1 MQIKVVGLTNPREV
15 TVGSR
20 DHNFRVAEFLMIEDP
35 VQGPILGEVVEAQTY
50 NRFIPMD
57 VGGDFVDDGVLA
69 SLRQLGYDIHN
80 ETIYVAKVRFLHE
93 TPYPPLTGSD
103 ARRPEFSEIRGLLVP
118 TSPDEGLV
126 LGAIRHTDYLYDAME
141 DNLKGLFELYEDGS
155 HSPQKDVPYV
165 LDLRAMHQYPHM
177 GIFGG
182 SGSGKSFGM
191 RVLLEELME
200 KDVPGV
206 VLDPHYEMD
215 FSNAAEGGKSYE
227 KNHRRFQ
234 IGVDIGIDFSSIS
247 AGDLK
252 TILNAVS
259 ELSEAMKSTVD
270 LLFQSKSSFSTFSG
284 RLIDLIEGHE
294 AGGTDKIR
302 EMTMDPSAD
311 QKKWQRVQNLYERF
325 GKSTNISSLRGI
337 LWRLNSLERDGLF
350 AGDSKPVEDTI
361 FEGKL
366 AVIQGSVKLIQMYAT
381 YIIRNLYKKRRDYK
395 DAQFVQPAGGD
406 YFPPFFVVTDESH
419 TFAPKGLPAPSKTV
433 LREIAQEGRKYGV
446 FLILAT
452 QRPTLLDDTITAQ
465 LNCKM
470 IYRTVRA
477 QDIDTI
483 QGETDI
489 SVEESRRLP
498 YLQTGDVFISS
509 SHLGRTT
516 FARIRMA
523 RTTSPHT
530 ENPFD
535 ELKKVKTASQDQ
547 LLKAAAELFPISTA
561 NDILAV
567 LPELEK
573 RGLSFTREGLI
584 SALDQLAEEGKIQ
597 RSVDFLGNSKYEA
610 LE

>member
-1 MQIKVVGLTNPREV
+1 
-15 TVGSR
+15 
-20 DHNFRVAEFLMIEDP
+20 
-35 VQGPILGEVVEAQTY
+35 
-50 NRFIPMD
+50 
-57 VGGDFVDDGVLA
+57 
-69 SLRQLGYDIHN
+69 
-80 ETIYVAKVRFLHE
+80 
-93 TPYPPLTGSD
+93 
-103 ARRPEFSEIRGLLVP
+103 
-118 TSPDEGLV
+118 
-126 LGAIRHTDYLYDAME
+126 
-141 DNLKGLFELYEDGS
+141 
-155 HSPQKDVPYV
+155 
-165 LDLRAMHQYPHM
+165 
-177 GIFGG
+177 
-182 SGSGKSFGM
+182 
-191 RVLLEELME
+191 
-200 KDVPGV
+200 
-206 VLDPHYEMD
+206 
-215 FSNAAEGGKSYE
+215 
-227 KNHRRFQ
+227 
-234 IGVDIGIDFSSIS
+234 
-247 AGDLK
+247 
-252 TILNAVS
+252 
-259 ELSEAMKSTVD
+259 
-270 LLFQSKSSFSTFSG
+270 
-284 RLIDLIEGHE
+284 
-294 AGGTDKIR
+294 
-302 EMTMDPSAD
+302 
-311 QKKWQRVQNLYERF
+311 
-325 GKSTNISSLRGI
+325 
-337 LWRLNSLERDGLF
+337 
-350 AGDSKPVEDTI
+350 
-361 FEGKL
+361 
-366 AVIQGSVKLIQMYAT
+366 MYAT
-381 YIIRNLYKKRRDYK
+381 YLIRNLYKKRRDFK

-419 TFAPKGLPAPSKTV
+419 TFAPKGIPAPSKSV

-547 LLKAAAELFPISTA
+547 LLKAAADFFPISA
-561 NDILAV
+561 ASNILSV

-584 SALDQLAEEGKIQ
+584 SALDQLAEEGKIK
-597 RSVDFLGNSKYEA
+597 RSTDFLGNSKYEA

>member
-35 VQGPILGEVVEAQTY
+35 VQGAILGEVVEAETY

-103 ARRPEFSEIRGLLVP
+103 ARRPEFSEIKSLLVP

-141 DNLKGLFELYEDGS
+141 DKLKGLFALYEDGAQ
-155 HSPQKDVPYV
+155 SPQKDVPYV

-200 KDVPGV
+200 KNVPGV

-215 FSNAAEGGKSYE
+215 FSNPAEGGKSYE

-234 IGVDIGIDFSSIS
+234 IGVDIGIDFSSLNG
-247 AGDLK
+247 GDLK

-270 LLFQSKSSFSTFSG
+270 LLFKIDKGLTGFTTV
-284 RLIDLIEGHE
+284 LEDLIEGHE
-294 AGGTDKIR
+294 AGSVDKIR
-302 EMTMDPSAD
+302 EMTMVPSPD
-311 QKKWQRVQNLYERF
+311 QKKWQRIQSRYERF
-325 GKSTNISSLRGI
+325 GKATNISSLRGI
-337 LWRLNSLERDGLF
+337 LWRLKSVERDGLF
-350 AGDSKPVEDTI
+350 RGDSRPVEDTI

-381 YIIRNLYKKRRDYK
+381 YLIRNLYKKRRDFK

-419 TFAPKGLPAPSKTV
+419 TFAPKGIPAPSKSV

-547 LLKAAAELFPISTA
+547 LLKAAADFFPISA
-561 NDILAV
+561 ASNILSV

-573 RGLSFTREGLI
+573 RGLSFTREGLL
-584 SALDQLAEEGKIQ
+584 SALDQLAEEGKIK
-597 RSVDFLGNSKYEA
+597 RSTDFLGNSKYEA

>member
-103 ARRPEFSEIRGLLVP
+103 ARRPEFSEIKSLLVP

-141 DNLKGLFELYEDGS
+141 DKLKGLFALYEDGAQ
-155 HSPQKDVPYV
+155 SPQKDVPYV

-200 KDVPGV
+200 KNVPGV

-215 FSNAAEGGKSYE
+215 FSNPAEGGKSYE

-234 IGVDIGIDFSSIS
+234 IGVDIGIDFSSLNG
-247 AGDLK
+247 GDLK

-270 LLFQSKSSFSTFSG
+270 LLFKIDKGLTGFTTV
-284 RLIDLIEGHE
+284 LEDLIEGHE
-294 AGGTDKIR
+294 AGSVDKIR
-302 EMTMDPSAD
+302 EMTMVPSPD
-311 QKKWQRVQNLYERF
+311 QKKWQRIQGRYERF
-325 GKSTNISSLRGI
+325 GKATNISSLRGI
-337 LWRLNSLERDGLF
+337 LWRLKSVERDGLF
-350 AGDSKPVEDTI
+350 RGDSRPVEEAI

-381 YIIRNLYKKRRDYK
+381 YLIRNLYKKRRDFK

-419 TFAPKGLPAPSKTV
+419 TFAPKGIPAPSKSV

-597 RSVDFLGNSKYEA
+597 RSVDFLGNSKYERM
-610 LE
+610 E

>member
-35 VQGPILGEVVEAQTY
+35 VQGAILGEVVEAETY

-103 ARRPEFSEIRGLLVP
+103 ARPPKFSEIKSLLVP

-141 DNLKGLFELYEDGS
+141 DNLKGLFTLYEDGAQL
-155 HSPQKDVPYV
+155 PQKDVPYV

-200 KDVPGV
+200 KNVPGV

-215 FSNAAEGGKSYE
+215 FSQAAEGGKSYE
-227 KNHRRFQ
+227 KSHRRFQ
-234 IGVDIGIDFSSIS
+234 IGVDIGIDFNSLTG
-247 AGDLK
+247 GDLK

-270 LLFQSKSSFSTFSG
+270 LLFKIDKGLTGFTTV
-284 RLIDLIEGHE
+284 LEDLIEGHE
-294 AGGTDKIR
+294 AGSVDKIR
-302 EMTMDPSAD
+302 EMTMVPSPD
-311 QKKWQRVQNLYERF
+311 QKKWQRIQSRYERF
-325 GKSTNISSLRGI
+325 GKATNISSLRGI
-337 LWRLNSLERDGLF
+337 LWRLKSVERDGLF
-350 AGDSKPVEDTI
+350 RGDSKPVEEAI

-381 YIIRNLYKKRRDYK
+381 YLIRNLYKKRRDYK

-419 TFAPKGLPAPSKTV
+419 TFAPKGIPAPSKSV

-535 ELKKVKTASQDQ
+535 ELKKVKTASQDR
-547 LLKAAAELFPISTA
+547 LLKAAADFFPISA
-561 NDILAV
+561 ASNILSV

-584 SALDQLAEEGKIQ
+584 SALDQLAEEGKIK
-597 RSVDFLGNSKYEA
+597 RSVDFLGNSRYEA
-610 LE
+610 IR

>member
-20 DHNFRVAEFLMIEDP
+20 EHNFRVAEFIMIEDP
-35 VQGPILGEVVEAQTY
+35 VQGSILGEVVEAETY

-69 SLRQLGYDIHN
+69 SLKQLGYDIHN
-80 ETIYVAKVRFLHE
+80 ETIYVGKVRFLHE

-103 ARRPEFSEIRGLLVP
+103 ARQPTFSEIRRLLVP
-118 TSPDEGLV
+118 TSPKEGLV
-126 LGAIRHTDYLYDAME
+126 LGAIRHTEYLYEAME
-141 DNLKGLFELYEDGS
+141 DELKNLFDLYEEGRCR
-155 HSPQKDVPYV
+155 PQEDVPYV
-165 LDLRAMHQYPHM
+165 LDLRAMHQYPHI

-200 KDVPGV
+200 KSIPGV

-215 FSNAAEGGKSYE
+215 FSIPAEGGKSYE

-234 IGVDIGIDFSSIS
+234 IGVDVGIDFSAIS

-259 ELSEAMKSTVD
+259 ELSEAMNSTVD
-270 LLFQSKSSFSTFSG
+270 LLFQKKSHVSTFTC
-284 RLIDLIEGHE
+284 LLTDLIEGHE
-294 AGGTDKIR
+294 AGGIEKIR
-302 EMTMDPSAD
+302 EMTMTPSAE
-311 QKKWQRVQNLYERF
+311 QKKWQRIQSRYEKF

-337 LWRLNSLERDGLF
+337 LWRLNSLEREGLF
-350 AGDSKPVEDTI
+350 TGDAAPVEEAL
-361 FEGKL
+361 FQGKL

-381 YIIRNLYKKRRDYK
+381 YLIRSLYKKRRDYK

-419 TFAPKGLPAPSKTV
+419 TFAPKGIPSPSKSV

-452 QRPTLLDDTITAQ
+452 QRPTLLDDTVTAQ

-489 SVEESRRLP
+489 SVEEARRLP

-535 ELKKVKTASQDQ
+535 ELKKVKTRGQER
-547 LLKAAAELFPISTA
+547 LLAAAADFFPISTA
-561 NDILAV
+561 SNILAV

-584 SALDQLAEEGKIQ
+584 SALDQLVEEGKVK
-597 RSVDFLGNSKYEA
+597 RSTDFLGNSRYEA
-610 LE
+610 M

>member
-35 VQGPILGEVVEAQTY
+35 VQGAILGEVVEAETY

-103 ARRPEFSEIRGLLVP
+103 ARPPEFSEIKSLLVP

-141 DNLKGLFELYEDGS
+141 DNLKGLFTLYEDGAQL
-155 HSPQKDVPYV
+155 PQKDVPYV

-200 KDVPGV
+200 KNVPGV

-215 FSNAAEGGKSYE
+215 FSQAAEGGKSYG
-227 KNHRRFQ
+227 KSHRRFQ
-234 IGVDIGIDFSSIS
+234 IGVDIGIDFNSLTG
-247 AGDLK
+247 GDLK

-270 LLFQSKSSFSTFSG
+270 LLFKIDKGLTGFTTV
-284 RLIDLIEGHE
+284 LEDLIEGHE
-294 AGGTDKIR
+294 AGSVDKIR
-302 EMTMDPSAD
+302 EMTMVPSPD
-311 QKKWQRVQNLYERF
+311 QKKWQRIQSRYERF
-325 GKSTNISSLRGI
+325 GKATNISSLRGI
-337 LWRLNSLERDGLF
+337 LWRLKSVERDGLF
-350 AGDSKPVEDTI
+350 RGDSKPVEEAI

-381 YIIRNLYKKRRDYK
+381 YLIRNLYKKRRDYK

-419 TFAPKGLPAPSKTV
+419 TFAPKGIPAPSKGV

-547 LLKAAAELFPISTA
+547 LLKAAADFFPISA
-561 NDILAV
+561 ASNILSV

-584 SALDQLAEEGKIQ
+584 SALDQLAEEGKIK
-597 RSVDFLGNSKYEA
+597 RSVDFLGNSRYEA
-610 LE
+610 IR

>member
-35 VQGPILGEVVEAQTY
+35 VQGAILGEVVEAETY

-103 ARRPEFSEIRGLLVP
+103 ARRPEFSEIKSLLVP

-141 DNLKGLFELYEDGS
+141 DKLKGLFALYEDGAQ
-155 HSPQKDVPYV
+155 SPQKDVPYV
-165 LDLRAMHQYPHM
+165 LDLRALHQYPHM

-200 KDVPGV
+200 KNVPGV

-215 FSNAAEGGKSYE
+215 FSNPAEGGKSYE

-234 IGVDIGIDFSSIS
+234 IGVDIGIDFSSLNG
-247 AGDLK
+247 GDLK

-270 LLFQSKSSFSTFSG
+270 LLFKIDKGLTGFTTV
-284 RLIDLIEGHE
+284 LEDLIEGHE
-294 AGGTDKIR
+294 AGSVDKIR
-302 EMTMDPSAD
+302 EMTMVPSPD
-311 QKKWQRVQNLYERF
+311 QKKWQRIQGRYERF
-325 GKSTNISSLRGI
+325 GKATNISSLRGI
-337 LWRLNSLERDGLF
+337 LWRLKSVERDGLF
-350 AGDSKPVEDTI
+350 RGDSRPVEEAI

-381 YIIRNLYKKRRDYK
+381 YLIRNLYKKRRDFK

-419 TFAPKGLPAPSKTV
+419 TFAPKGIPAPSKSV

-547 LLKAAAELFPISTA
+547 LLKAAADFFPISA
-561 NDILAV
+561 ASNILSV

-584 SALDQLAEEGKIQ
+584 SALDQLAEEGKIKC
-597 RSVDFLGNSKYEA
+597 STDFLGNSKYEA

>member
-35 VQGPILGEVVEAQTY
+35 VQGAILGEVVEAETY

-103 ARRPEFSEIRGLLVP
+103 ARRPEFSEIKSLLVP

-141 DNLKGLFELYEDGS
+141 DKLKGLFALYEDGAQ
-155 HSPQKDVPYV
+155 SPQKDVPYV

-200 KDVPGV
+200 KNVPGV

-215 FSNAAEGGKSYE
+215 FSNPAEGGKSYE

-234 IGVDIGIDFSSIS
+234 IGVDIGIDFSSLNG
-247 AGDLK
+247 GDLK

-270 LLFQSKSSFSTFSG
+270 LLFKIDKGLTGFTTV
-284 RLIDLIEGHE
+284 LEDLIEGHE
-294 AGGTDKIR
+294 AGSVDKIR
-302 EMTMDPSAD
+302 EMTMVPSPD
-311 QKKWQRVQNLYERF
+311 QKKWQRIQGRYERF
-325 GKSTNISSLRGI
+325 GKATNISSLRGI
-337 LWRLNSLERDGLF
+337 LWRLKSVERDGLF
-350 AGDSKPVEDTI
+350 RGDSRPVEEAI

-381 YIIRNLYKKRRDYK
+381 YLIRNLYKKRRDFK

-419 TFAPKGLPAPSKTV
+419 TFAPKGIPAPSKSV

-547 LLKAAAELFPISTA
+547 LLKAAADFFPISA
-561 NDILAV
+561 ASNILSV

-584 SALDQLAEEGKIQ
+584 SALDQLAEEGKIK
-597 RSVDFLGNSKYEA
+597 RSTDFLGNSKYEA

>member
-35 VQGPILGEVVEAQTY
+35 VQGAILGEVVEAETY

-103 ARRPEFSEIRGLLVP
+103 ARRPEFSEIKSLLVP
-118 TSPDEGLV
+118 ASPDEGLV

-141 DNLKGLFELYEDGS
+141 DKLKGLFALYEDGAQ
-155 HSPQKDVPYV
+155 SPQKDVPYV

-200 KDVPGV
+200 KNVPGV

-215 FSNAAEGGKSYE
+215 FSNPAEGGKSYE

-234 IGVDIGIDFSSIS
+234 IGVDIGIDFSSLNG
-247 AGDLK
+247 GDLK

-270 LLFQSKSSFSTFSG
+270 LLFKIDKGLTGFTTV
-284 RLIDLIEGHE
+284 LEDLIEGHE
-294 AGGTDKIR
+294 AGSVDKIR
-302 EMTMDPSAD
+302 EMTMVPSPD
-311 QKKWQRVQNLYERF
+311 QKKWQRIQGRYERF
-325 GKSTNISSLRGI
+325 GKATNISSLRGI
-337 LWRLNSLERDGLF
+337 LWRLKSVERDGLF
-350 AGDSKPVEDTI
+350 RGDSRPVEEAI

-381 YIIRNLYKKRRDYK
+381 YLIRNLYKKRRDFK

-419 TFAPKGLPAPSKTV
+419 TFAPKGIPAPSKSV

-547 LLKAAAELFPISTA
+547 LLKAAADFFPISA
-561 NDILAV
+561 ASNILSV

-584 SALDQLAEEGKIQ
+584 SALDQLAEEGKIK
-597 RSVDFLGNSKYEA
+597 RSTDFLGNSKYEA

>member
-35 VQGPILGEVVEAQTY
+35 VQGAILGEVVEAETY

-69 SLRQLGYDIHN
+69 SLRQLGYDINN

-103 ARRPEFSEIRGLLVP
+103 ARRPEFTEIKSLLVP

-141 DNLKGLFELYEDGS
+141 DKLKGLFALYEDGAQ
-155 HSPQKDVPYV
+155 SPQKDVPYV

-200 KDVPGV
+200 KNVPGV

-215 FSNAAEGGKSYE
+215 FSNPAEGGKSYE

-234 IGVDIGIDFSSIS
+234 IGVDIGIDFSSLNG
-247 AGDLK
+247 GDLK

-270 LLFQSKSSFSTFSG
+270 LLFKIDKGLTGFTTV
-284 RLIDLIEGHE
+284 LEDLIEGHE
-294 AGGTDKIR
+294 AGSVDKIR
-302 EMTMDPSAD
+302 EMTMVPSPD
-311 QKKWQRVQNLYERF
+311 QKKWQRIQGRYERF
-325 GKSTNISSLRGI
+325 GKATNISSLRGI
-337 LWRLNSLERDGLF
+337 LWRLKSVERDGLF
-350 AGDSKPVEDTI
+350 RGDSRPVEEAI

-381 YIIRNLYKKRRDYK
+381 YLIRNLYKKRRDFK

-419 TFAPKGLPAPSKTV
+419 TFAPKGLPAPSKSV

-547 LLKAAAELFPISTA
+547 LLKAAADFFPISA
-561 NDILAV
+561 ASNILSV

-584 SALDQLAEEGKIQ
+584 SALDQLAEEGKIK
-597 RSVDFLGNSKYEA
+597 RSTDFLGNSKYEMV
-610 LE
+610 E

>member
-35 VQGPILGEVVEAQTY
+35 VQGAILGEVVEAETY

-103 ARRPEFSEIRGLLVP
+103 ARRPEFSEIKSLLVP

-141 DNLKGLFELYEDGS
+141 DKLKGLFALYEDGAQ
-155 HSPQKDVPYV
+155 SPQKDVPYV
-165 LDLRAMHQYPHM
+165 LDLRALHQYPHM

-200 KDVPGV
+200 KNVPGV

-215 FSNAAEGGKSYE
+215 FSNPAEGGKSYE

-234 IGVDIGIDFSSIS
+234 IGVDIGIDFSSLNG
-247 AGDLK
+247 GDLK

-270 LLFQSKSSFSTFSG
+270 LLFKIDKGLTGFTTV
-284 RLIDLIEGHE
+284 LEDLIEGHE
-294 AGGTDKIR
+294 AGSVDKIR
-302 EMTMDPSAD
+302 EMTMVPSPD
-311 QKKWQRVQNLYERF
+311 QKKWQRIQGRYERF
-325 GKSTNISSLRGI
+325 GKATNISSLRGI
-337 LWRLNSLERDGLF
+337 LWRLKSVERDGLF
-350 AGDSKPVEDTI
+350 RGDSRPVEEAI

-381 YIIRNLYKKRRDYK
+381 YLIRNLYKKRRDFK

-419 TFAPKGLPAPSKTV
+419 TFAPKGLPAPSKSV

-547 LLKAAAELFPISTA
+547 LLKAAADFFPISA
-561 NDILAV
+561 ASNILSV

-584 SALDQLAEEGKIQ
+584 SALDQLAEEGKIK
-597 RSVDFLGNSKYEA
+597 RSTDFLGNSKYEA

>member
-35 VQGPILGEVVEAQTY
+35 VQGAILGEVVEAETY

-103 ARRPEFSEIRGLLVP
+103 ARRPEFSEIKSLLVP
-118 TSPDEGLV
+118 ASPDEGLV

-141 DNLKGLFELYEDGS
+141 DKLKGLFALYEDGAQ
-155 HSPQKDVPYV
+155 SPQKDVPYV

-200 KDVPGV
+200 KNVPGV

-215 FSNAAEGGKSYE
+215 FSNPAEGGKSYE

-234 IGVDIGIDFSSIS
+234 IGVDIGIDFSSLNG
-247 AGDLK
+247 GDLK

-270 LLFQSKSSFSTFSG
+270 LLFKIDKGLTGFTTV
-284 RLIDLIEGHE
+284 LEDLIEGHE
-294 AGGTDKIR
+294 AGSVDKIR
-302 EMTMDPSAD
+302 EMTMVPSPD
-311 QKKWQRVQNLYERF
+311 QKKWQRIQGRYERF
-325 GKSTNISSLRGI
+325 GKATNISSLRGI
-337 LWRLNSLERDGLF
+337 LWRLKSVERDGLF
-350 AGDSKPVEDTI
+350 RGDSRPVEEAI

-381 YIIRNLYKKRRDYK
+381 YLIRNLYKKRRDFK

-419 TFAPKGLPAPSKTV
+419 TFAPKGLPAPSKSV

-547 LLKAAAELFPISTA
+547 LLKAAADFFPISA
-561 NDILAV
+561 ASNILSV

-584 SALDQLAEEGKIQ
+584 SALDQLAEEGKIK
-597 RSVDFLGNSKYEA
+597 RSTDFLGNSKYEA

>member
-35 VQGPILGEVVEAQTY
+35 VQGAILGEVVEAETY

-103 ARRPEFSEIRGLLVP
+103 ARRPEFSEIKSLLVP

-141 DNLKGLFELYEDGS
+141 DKLKGLFALYEDGAQ
-155 HSPQKDVPYV
+155 SPQKDVPYV

-200 KDVPGV
+200 KNVPGV

-215 FSNAAEGGKSYE
+215 FSNPAEGGKSYE
-227 KNHRRFQ
+227 KSHRRFQ
-234 IGVDIGIDFSSIS
+234 IGVDIGIDFSSLNG
-247 AGDLK
+247 GDLK

-270 LLFQSKSSFSTFSG
+270 LLFKIDKGLTGFTTV
-284 RLIDLIEGHE
+284 LEDLIEGHE
-294 AGGTDKIR
+294 AGSVDKIR
-302 EMTMDPSAD
+302 EMTMVPSPD
-311 QKKWQRVQNLYERF
+311 QKKWQRIQGRYERF
-325 GKSTNISSLRGI
+325 GKATNISSLRGI
-337 LWRLNSLERDGLF
+337 LWRLKSVERDGLF
-350 AGDSKPVEDTI
+350 RGDSRPVEDAI

-381 YIIRNLYKKRRDYK
+381 YLIRNLYKKRRDFK

-419 TFAPKGLPAPSKTV
+419 TFAPKGIPAPSKSV

-547 LLKAAAELFPISTA
+547 LLKAAADFFPISA
-561 NDILAV
+561 ASNILSV

-584 SALDQLAEEGKIQ
+584 SALDQLAEEGKIK
-597 RSVDFLGNSKYEA
+597 RSTDFLGNSKYEA

>member
-1 MQIKVVGLTNPREV
+1 M
-15 TVGSR
+15 
-20 DHNFRVAEFLMIEDP
+20 
-35 VQGPILGEVVEAQTY
+35 
-50 NRFIPMD
+50 
-57 VGGDFVDDGVLA
+57 
-69 SLRQLGYDIHN
+69 
-80 ETIYVAKVRFLHE
+80 
-93 TPYPPLTGSD
+93 
-103 ARRPEFSEIRGLLVP
+103 
-118 TSPDEGLV
+118 
-126 LGAIRHTDYLYDAME
+126 
-141 DNLKGLFELYEDGS
+141 
-155 HSPQKDVPYV
+155 
-165 LDLRAMHQYPHM
+165 
-177 GIFGG
+177 
-182 SGSGKSFGM
+182 
-191 RVLLEELME
+191 
-200 KDVPGV
+200 
-206 VLDPHYEMD
+206 
-215 FSNAAEGGKSYE
+215 
-227 KNHRRFQ
+227 
-234 IGVDIGIDFSSIS
+234 DIGIDFNSLTG
-247 AGDLK
+247 GDLK

-270 LLFQSKSSFSTFSG
+270 LLFKIDKGLTGFTTV
-284 RLIDLIEGHE
+284 LEDLIEGHE
-294 AGGTDKIR
+294 AGSVDKIR
-302 EMTMDPSAD
+302 EMTMVPSPD
-311 QKKWQRVQNLYERF
+311 QKKWQRIQSRYERF
-325 GKSTNISSLRGI
+325 GKATNISSLRGI
-337 LWRLNSLERDGLF
+337 LWRLKSVERDGLF
-350 AGDSKPVEDTI
+350 RGDSKPVEEAI

-381 YIIRNLYKKRRDYK
+381 YLIRNLYKKRRDYK

-419 TFAPKGLPAPSKTV
+419 TFAPKGIPAPSKGV

-547 LLKAAAELFPISTA
+547 LLKAAADFFPISA
-561 NDILAV
+561 ASNILSV

-573 RGLSFTREGLI
+573 RGLSFTREGLL
-584 SALDQLAEEGKIQ
+584 SALDQLAEEGKIK
-597 RSVDFLGNSKYEA
+597 RSVDFLGNSRYEA
-610 LE
+610 IQ

>member
-35 VQGPILGEVVEAQTY
+35 VQGAILGEVVEAETY

-103 ARRPEFSEIRGLLVP
+103 ARRPEFSEIKSLLVP

-141 DNLKGLFELYEDGS
+141 DHLKGLFALYEDGAQ
-155 HSPQKDVPYV
+155 SPQKDVPYV

-200 KDVPGV
+200 KNVPGV

-215 FSNAAEGGKSYE
+215 FSNPAEGGKSYE
-227 KNHRRFQ
+227 KSHRRFQ
-234 IGVDIGIDFSSIS
+234 IGVDIGIDFSSLNG
-247 AGDLK
+247 GDLK

-270 LLFQSKSSFSTFSG
+270 LLFKIDKGLTGFTTV
-284 RLIDLIEGHE
+284 LEDLIEGHE
-294 AGGTDKIR
+294 AGSVDKIR
-302 EMTMDPSAD
+302 EMTMVPSPD
-311 QKKWQRVQNLYERF
+311 QKKWQRIQGRYERF
-325 GKSTNISSLRGI
+325 GKATNISSLRGI
-337 LWRLNSLERDGLF
+337 LWRLKSVERDGLF
-350 AGDSKPVEDTI
+350 RGDSRPVEDAI

-381 YIIRNLYKKRRDYK
+381 YLIRNLYKKRRDFK

-419 TFAPKGLPAPSKTV
+419 TFAPKGIPAPSKSV

-547 LLKAAAELFPISTA
+547 LLKAAADFFPISA
-561 NDILAV
+561 ASNILSV

-584 SALDQLAEEGKIQ
+584 SALDQLAEEGKIK
-597 RSVDFLGNSKYEA
+597 RSTDFLGNSKYEA